1 MKMMMVGDGV
11 GIDGKESY
19 GEIYWVNHIFTARC
33 AGLMSDNSILSFGL
47 DHTAL
52 CGKYFGAL
60 NACAGNKITCQGCLK
75 IAVKIGFVYSPRR
88 DGSA

>member
-11 GIDGKESY
+11 GVNGKESY
-19 GEIYWVNHIFTARC
+19 GPIYWVNHIFTSSNVS
-33 AGLMSDNSILSFGL
+33 LMSDGRISSFGL

-60 NACAGNKITCQGCLK
+60 NACGNSRVTCQVCLNLAK
-75 IAVKIGFVYSPRR
+75 KIGYHE
-88 DGSA
+88 